1 MFSVAR
7 MNANVTH
14 SGMQTSGWLDK
25 KFLAERNLKF
35 KDWYMRGDEVQG
47 FILAGSTQTII
58 FKIAECLSR
67 ALCFISF
74 NSLSY

>member
-25 KFLAERNLKF
+25 EFLEGRNLRF
-35 KDWYMRGDEVQG
+35 KDWNMGGDEAHG
-47 FILAGSTQTII
+47 FISTSPTQNII
-58 FKIAECLSR
+58 F
-67 ALCFISF
+67 
-74 NSLSY
+74 